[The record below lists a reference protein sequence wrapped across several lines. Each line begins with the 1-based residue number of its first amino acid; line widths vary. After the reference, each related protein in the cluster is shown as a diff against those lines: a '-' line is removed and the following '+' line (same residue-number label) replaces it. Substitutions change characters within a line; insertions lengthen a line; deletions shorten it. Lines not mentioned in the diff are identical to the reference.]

1 MIKTCKAPFLH
12 KVRLLSFK
20 KFTYEWLVVSLH

>member
-12 KVRLLSFK
+12 KVRLLSCLK
-20 KFTYEWLVVSLH
+20 AISSTKIK